1 MRGFSVSIHR
11 VQRHNHW
18 GQSHRGKII
27 TIGRLVSARVLHR
40 YPCRHS
46 TLSLS
51 FSLSLSSPLPPPCCL
66 APWADSKPLS
76 HPYPGTTSHIR
87 GSTILYK
94 ILAVV
99 ILGALYYYFFITMW
113 HTASKVRTCMLRERL
128 DQRTTILTTYYSLF
142 FLSLSLSSYRCTRP
156 FRTMYIRFR
165 SNRHARDIRIIGYLC
180 VV

>member
-51 FSLSLSSPLPPPCCL
+51 FSLSLSSPLPPPLLPSTLGWFETPKSPVSRNHFTYSRFDDPVQNPSRRYTWCSL
-66 APWADSKPLS
+66 LLLFYNDVTYRVKGSNLYAPWTARSTNNNTNDILLS
-76 HPYPGTTSHIR
+76 I
-87 GSTILYK
+87 
-94 ILAVV
+94 
-99 ILGALYYYFFITMW
+99 
-113 HTASKVRTCMLRERL
+113 
-128 DQRTTILTTYYSLF
+128 
-142 FLSLSLSSYRCTRP
+142 LSLSLSLPIAVRALFEPCT
-156 FRTMYIRFR
+156 FDSDRTVTLATFE
-165 SNRHARDIRIIGYLC
+165 
-180 VV
+180 